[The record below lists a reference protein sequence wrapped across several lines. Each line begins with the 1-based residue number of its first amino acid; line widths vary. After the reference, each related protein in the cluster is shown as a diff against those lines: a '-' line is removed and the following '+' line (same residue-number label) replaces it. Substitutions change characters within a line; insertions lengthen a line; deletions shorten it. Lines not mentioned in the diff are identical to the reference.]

1 MKLAWSSR
9 AWDDYLYWQKTD
21 KKKLKRIN
29 TFIIATLRQPFEGI
43 GNPEPLK
50 HELQG
55 FWSRRIDKEHRLI
68 YSYTERGII
77 TWLIDII
84 LNQSHT
90 HPLGPAI
97 NSFDLYSS
105 LGHEGSR
112 LTLQSAL
119 AKAKS

>member
-29 TFIIATLRQPFEGI
+29 TLIKDSLRNPFEGI

-55 FWSRRIDKEHRLI
+55 FWSRRIDKEHRLV
-68 YSYTERGII
+68 YSYTEEEL
-77 TWLIDII
+77 LIVGCRY
-84 LNQSHT
+84 H
-90 HPLGPAI
+90 
-97 NSFDLYSS
+97 Y
-105 LGHEGSR
+105 
-112 LTLQSAL
+112 
-119 AKAKS
+119 